1 MSRVLVDSGIEWI
14 GEIPEIW
21 RMCRVKNKFNFH
33 KNIAKEKSTN
43 YDRIALTLN
52 GVIKRDKDDLNG
64 LQPENYYGYQVV
76 YKDDLIFK
84 LIDLE
89 NINTSRVGKSDYE
102 GITSPAYIV
111 LTDKCNTRYAL
122 YYFLNMWYQKIFNNI
137 GGEGVRSALNKDDL
151 LKIPYIQIEINE
163 QKRIADYLDKK
174 CSKIDE
180 IIKAR
185 KNQSL

>member
-1 MSRVLVDSGIEWI
+1 MSRVLVDSGIDWI
-14 GEIPEIW
+14 REIPETW
-21 RMCRVKNKFNFH
+21 NVCRVKNKFYFH
-33 KNIAKEKSTN
+33 KKIIKEKSKN

-64 LQPENYYGYQVV
+64 LQPENYDGYQMV

-89 NINTSRVGKSDYE
+89 NINTSRVGKSNYE

-122 YYFLNMWYQKIFNNI
+122 YYFLNMWYQKIFNLI
-137 GGEGVRSALNKDDL
+137 KGIFYRNKRD
-151 LKIPYIQIEINE
+151 
-163 QKRIADYLDKK
+163 
-174 CSKIDE
+174 
-180 IIKAR
+180 
-185 KNQSL
+185 